1 MKDINEGNLYNV
13 ETSTPSSNRSQE
25 LDKVTKVMMD
35 QFWASMK
42 RQGINPELA
51 KIIAKQTFGSNINP

>member
-51 KIIAKQTFGSNINP
+51 KIIAKHTFASNVET